1 MKTNTSKS
9 SNPLNYLLENPA
21 EIMNVVKNPGKFG
34 LDTYNGLD
42 TKQKQYVLF
51 AVGAG
56 LIGYG
61 IYLGMNKK

>member
-1 MKTNTSKS
+1 MKTNASNS
-9 SNPLNYLLENPA
+9 SNLLENLLHNPG
-21 EIMNVVKNPGKFG
+21 EILNMVKNPGKFG
-34 LDTYNGLD
+34 MDTFNGLD

>member
-1 MKTNTSKS
+1 
-9 SNPLNYLLENPA
+9 
-21 EIMNVVKNPGKFG
+21 MNVVKNPGKFG